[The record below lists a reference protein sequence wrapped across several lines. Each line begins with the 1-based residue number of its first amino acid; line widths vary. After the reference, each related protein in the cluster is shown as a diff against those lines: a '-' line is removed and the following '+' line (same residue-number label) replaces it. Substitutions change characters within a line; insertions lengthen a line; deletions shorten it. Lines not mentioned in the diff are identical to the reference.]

1 MPALPTVVFEA
12 LTDPDK
18 LAKWWGPGEFT
29 SPSIELD
36 LRVGGGYRIAMQPP
50 EGELFYLS
58 GEFREIDPP
67 RRLAY
72 TFRWEDPDPDDQETL
87 ATLSLRDQ
95 GESTGLVLHQW
106 PFRHGAA
113 ARASR
118 RGLDRQLRATT
129 PADLCTSGLARRREQ
144 TREGSFSPGADWF
157 ANPRPVVARDE
168 SGRRYLTKGPL
179 MRPFRLLA
187 AGEVSPER
195 ASFGRQSGR
204 GGSLVLLV
212 GTPIR
217 ARTSISSTRS
227 TATRETRLTSSRTA
241 GRVPAQWT
249 YLGVRKWTYLGV
261 RDPLASDVAQR
272 RGPAPTR

>member
-18 LAKWWGPGEFT
+18 LAKWWGPGGFT

-95 GESTGLVLHQW
+95 GESTGLVLHQG
-106 PFRHGAA
+106 PFATEPRRALHDAGWTDSFERLHQLIS
-113 ARASR
+113 ARA
-118 RGLDRQLRATT
+118 D
-129 PADLCTSGLARRREQ
+129 
-144 TREGSFSPGADWF
+144 
-157 ANPRPVVARDE
+157 
-168 SGRRYLTKGPL
+168 
-179 MRPFRLLA
+179 
-187 AGEVSPER
+187 
-195 ASFGRQSGR
+195 
-204 GGSLVLLV
+204 
-212 GTPIR
+212 
-217 ARTSISSTRS
+217 
-227 TATRETRLTSSRTA
+227 
-241 GRVPAQWT
+241 
-249 YLGVRKWTYLGV
+249 
-261 RDPLASDVAQR
+261 
-272 RGPAPTR
+272 